1 MLIYLPFVDTQLI
14 EYAGRLN
21 DYRRTQGMHEEGA
34 VFVHGPGRVLGRI
47 GADDILYVLAHG
59 RQSTNNEIAGMV
71 HGLFGRTTQKNM
83 TAASLAKQ
91 MQGGGL
97 TTRFADLRLLVCWAG
112 LFRTRGGVN
121 QVPFAG
127 QLCSALKGR
136 GYSRIMVTGFNGAV
150 AMQPSRN
157 VVIEPG
163 DVEGNQNSLMAAL
176 ADQGQTH
183 GVGGLRSTRD
193 SGQSMADIIRT
204 RDPITLEHR
213 STWY

>member
-1 MLIYLPFVDTQLI
+1 MLIYLPIADPDLI
-14 EYAGRLN
+14 QYAGELN
-21 DYRRTQGMHEEGA
+21 AFRRGQGMHDEGA
-34 VFVHGPGRVLGRI
+34 VFVHGSDRVLGRV
-47 GADDILYVLAHG
+47 GPNDVLYVLAHG
-59 RQSTNNEIAGMV
+59 RETTNDSVAGLV
-71 HGLFGRTTQKNM
+71 RGWFGRTTQKNI
-83 TAASLAKQ
+83 TAAALARQ
-91 MQGGGL
+91 MQDDGL

-112 LFRTRGGVN
+112 LFRVRGGAN

-150 AMQPSRN
+150 IMQPTRN

-163 DVEGNQNSLMAAL
+163 EVEGNQSPMMAAL
-176 ADQGQTH
+176 ADRGQTR

-193 SGQSMADIIRT
+193 TGQSMAEIVGT
-204 RDPITLEHR
+204 RDPITLEYR

>member
-1 MLIYLPFVDTQLI
+1 
-14 EYAGRLN
+14 
-21 DYRRTQGMHEEGA
+21 
-34 VFVHGPGRVLGRI
+34 
-47 GADDILYVLAHG
+47 VLAHG
-59 RQSTNNEIAGMV
+59 RESTNNEIAGMV
-71 HGLFGRTTQKNM
+71 RGWFGRSTQKNM

-91 MQGGGL
+91 MQDGGL
-97 TTRFADLRLLVCWAG
+97 PRRFADMRLLVCWAG
-112 LFRTRGGVN
+112 LFRTRDGTN
-121 QVPFAG
+121 QVPLAG
-127 QLCSALKGR
+127 QLCSALKSK

-150 AMQPSRN
+150 TMQPSRN

-163 DVEGNQNSLMAAL
+163 DVEGNQSPLMAAL
-176 ADQGQTH
+176 ADQGQTK